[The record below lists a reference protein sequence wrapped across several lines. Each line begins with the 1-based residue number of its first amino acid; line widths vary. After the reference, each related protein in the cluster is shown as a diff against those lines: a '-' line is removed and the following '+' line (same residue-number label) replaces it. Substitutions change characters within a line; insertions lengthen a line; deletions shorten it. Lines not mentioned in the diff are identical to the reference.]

1 MEIVNHRRK
10 MLDAVGS
17 NVKGNNNFSIKVIST
32 ENVDGKKNME
42 EVRRKNQTYFFHFL
56 SYYLDRLVYLLWN
69 SIIFLKFW
77 HVIYKE
83 WFFLNKRSSS
93 SSSSQPIYKSILHV
107 IQNTW
112 HGQGFSWILER

>member
-10 MLDAVGS
+10 MLDAAGS

-56 SYYLDRLVYLLWN
+56 SYYLDRLVYLL
-69 SIIFLKFW
+69 
-77 HVIYKE
+77 
-83 WFFLNKRSSS
+83 
-93 SSSSQPIYKSILHV
+93 
-107 IQNTW
+107 
-112 HGQGFSWILER
+112 

>member
-1 MEIVNHRRK
+1 

-56 SYYLDRLVYLLWN
+56 SYYLDRLVYLL
-69 SIIFLKFW
+69 
-77 HVIYKE
+77 
-83 WFFLNKRSSS
+83 
-93 SSSSQPIYKSILHV
+93 
-107 IQNTW
+107 
-112 HGQGFSWILER
+112 